1 MQLLWSQQSTK
12 TKPSSL
18 SQLLLMMHIL
28 QCLLPAVITLKQ
40 NWTDLMLYILFCF
53 SYLVHSFFF
62 SASFV
67 RQAESLY
74 TSSLQLNIC
83 LHHLIQEQLTV
94 PLTAVLESE
103 MGWETQ
109 ALSNYHNKLGKK
121 GSNINKIYDK
131 DAKEIKSAFFFFASI
146 PPGSNHILQL
156 FSCSRKIWYK
166 SLPAWHDEF
175 ELSYK
180 EKGCWLWWGDQKEII
195 H

>member
-1 MQLLWSQQSTK
+1 
-12 TKPSSL
+12 
-18 SQLLLMMHIL
+18 
-28 QCLLPAVITLKQ
+28 
-40 NWTDLMLYILFCF
+40 MLYILFCF

-131 DAKEIKSAFFFFASI
+131 DAKEIKSAFFFLPQYLLEVITYF
-146 PPGSNHILQL
+146 N
-156 FSCSRKIWYK
+156 FSPAAGK
-166 SLPAWHDEF
+166 SDINPCLHDTMS
-175 ELSYK
+175 LN
-180 EKGCWLWWGDQKEII
+180 
-195 H
+195 